1 MPAAAPTEL
10 LQFQALGESW
20 VQVRDATKNVV
31 FERTLMKGQTAS
43 ATGILPLTVVV
54 GRADMT
60 EVLVRGKLFELAGV
74 AKENVAR
81 FEVKQ

>member
-1 MPAAAPTEL
+1 
-10 LQFQALGESW
+10 
-20 VQVRDATKNVV
+20 
-31 FERTLMKGQTAS
+31 MKGQTAS